1 VTDQLLN
8 IFKYALL
15 ALLYLFFAR
24 VLWAVWS
31 EVRGPRA
38 GKARAA
44 TVPVQQASQA
54 QVQAQQQRT
63 ITGNVDM
70 TAATQI
76 PSPSAAAPQRGRGKK
91 AAVSS
96 LVIAQPRVRRGAEFP
111 LGQEITV
118 GRTTSCTIMIPD
130 DSFVSQLHARVYTLD
145 GIAYAE
151 DLGSTN
157 GTYLNGKRLTAPLQ
171 MVKGD
176 RLQIGN
182 TIFEAQ

>member
-1 VTDQLLN
+1 MSDQLLN
-8 IFKYALL
+8 IFKFALL

-38 GKARAA
+38 GKAHASAA
-44 TVPVQQASQA
+44 P
-54 QVQAQQQRT
+54 VQAQPR
-63 ITGNVDM
+63 IVAGPIDV
-70 TAATQI
+70 TAANPI
-76 PSPSAAAPQRGRGKK
+76 PSAAAPQRARGKR
-91 AAVSS
+91 AAVTS
-96 LVIAQPRVRRGAEFP
+96 LVIAQPRVRRGAAFP

-118 GRTTSCTIMIPD
+118 GRTTSCTITIPD

-157 GTYLNGKRLTAPLQ
+157 GTYLNGKRL
-171 MVKGD
+171 
-176 RLQIGN
+176 
-182 TIFEAQ
+182 